1 MKVTVI
7 YQGSIEIEVDAPF
20 QALPRNDRE
29 AIEKS
34 ALDEIDT
41 WSEALFYERL
51 ELELID
57 ITY

>member
-7 YQGSIEIEVDAPF
+7 YTGTIELEVDAPN
-20 QALPRNDRE
+20 QAPKE

-41 WSEALFYERL
+41 WSEALFYKRL
-51 ELELID
+51 ELELKD
-57 ITY
+57 IQF